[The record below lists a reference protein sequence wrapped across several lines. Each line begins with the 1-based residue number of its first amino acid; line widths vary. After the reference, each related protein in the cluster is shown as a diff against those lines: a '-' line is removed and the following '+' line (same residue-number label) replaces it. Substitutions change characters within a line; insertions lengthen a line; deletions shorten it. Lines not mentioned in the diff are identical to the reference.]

1 MDSDGRKQFGAYLR
15 ALRNEKGLSIRV
27 ASEQAELSSAYLTQI
42 ERGLR
47 NPPSA
52 DILGRLADVYQV
64 RQEEVMREAG
74 YLKDNEKPLLNE
86 EIDRAFR
93 YVCEDPEF
101 SFGTRLTNQVI
112 TPEAK
117 ATIVML
123 YQQLNGKVILKPK
136 DVDALIEGN

>member
-1 MDSDGRKQFGAYLR
+1 
-15 ALRNEKGLSIRV
+15 
-27 ASEQAELSSAYLTQI
+27 
-42 ERGLR
+42 
-47 NPPSA
+47 
-52 DILGRLADVYQV
+52 
-64 RQEEVMREAG
+64 MREAG

-101 SFGTRLTNQVI
+101 SFGTRLTHQVI

-123 YQQLNGKVILKPK
+123 YEKLNGKILLTPK
-136 DVDALIEGN
+136 TVDALIERD